1 MKKILVSACL
11 LGVACRYDGKSKPDA
26 SVIALKE
33 KYALIPVCPEILGGL
48 PTPRIPCEIKG
59 GRVLNRAGEDKT
71 AEYVHGA
78 EEVLRLA
85 RIFNCEAAVL
95 KKKSPSCGSG
105 EIYDGSFSAKT
116 VSGDGVCAGLLK
128 QNGINVLNE
137 EQIKELSGGG
147 L

>member
-11 LGVACRYDGKSKPDA
+11 LGVACRYDGKSKPDNA
-26 SVIALKE
+26 VIALKD

-48 PTPRIPCEIKG
+48 PTPRIPCEIKD
-59 GRVLNRAGEDKT
+59 GRVLNCAGEDKT
-71 AEYVHGA
+71 AEYVRGA
-78 EEVLRLA
+78 EEVLLLA
-85 RIFNCEAAVL
+85 RLFNCDTAVL

-128 QNGINVLNE
+128 QNGINVLDE
-137 EQIKELSGGG
+137 EQIKELSGGE